1 MKCLSTKPTINTHLQ
16 AVTQKRYFQSWI
28 ICICAWIYL
37 QNWHW
42 FITDPVR
49 SQINQVLFNFIGKKL
64 CNMFFSLKWI
74 HGARQI
80 NIKTRA
86 QTYFLFKFVDPK
98 TQKSKCMF
106 QRLRPGY
113 LAMTHTID
121 ASTVGGPVTL
131 PCRENPYHG
140 TGWEKLSYD
149 LKALPR
155 SRLCFLNRYKLV
167 STSKLGACAPSPRQE
182 WI

>member
-1 MKCLSTKPTINTHLQ
+1 MFFSTLLEKSC
-16 AVTQKRYFQSWI
+16 VT
-28 ICICAWIYL
+28 C
-37 QNWHW
+37 
-42 FITDPVR
+42 
-49 SQINQVLFNFIGKKL
+49 
-64 CNMFFSLKWI
+64 FFSLKWI

-80 NIKTRA
+80 NIKTRKSSDILSL
-86 QTYFLFKFVDPK
+86 QIRRPQNSV
-98 TQKSKCMF
+98 KSKCMF

-149 LKALPR
+149 PKALPR